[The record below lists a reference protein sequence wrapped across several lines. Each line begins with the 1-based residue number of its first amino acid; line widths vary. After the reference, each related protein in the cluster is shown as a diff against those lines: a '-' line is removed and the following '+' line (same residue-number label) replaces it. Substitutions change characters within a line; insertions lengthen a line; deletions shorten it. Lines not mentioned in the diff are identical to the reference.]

1 MSNLMFSQR
10 EAFCFSQEVDL
21 SSVIFTEEV
30 SVGSFISSSTLGR
43 GNVVGLIVAA
53 DREEVEG
60 NSELTNTLT
69 EKI

>member
-1 MSNLMFSQR
+1 MFSQR